1 MKSQKVRNLMFDL
14 GNVIFDLD
22 IEKTRQSFEKMFRKD
37 ADKKILDKVFIDYE
51 CGRVSSDIFINTLLS
66 QSNRNIQAVDIID
79 AWNSM
84 LIGIPEYRLDMLLKL
99 RERFNV
105 FLLSNTNE
113 IHLEWVRRHVQ
124 KVHRVRDFEERYFD
138 KAFYSHLVGDRKP
151 LPSIFKHVIDEVFM
165 TPALTLYMDDLQENI
180 DTAKKLGFHTYL
192 VKEGEEIAEYLK
204 VEGYY

>member
-1 MKSQKVRNLMFDL
+1 MFDL